1 MQRLSDSYLL
11 GFLSDDCPFSDL
23 TTEGLGIDE
32 TPAQLSF
39 VARHDMTVCGIEE
52 AVRLFELSG
61 AGARHLVV
69 SGSPASA
76 GTQLLAANGSGGA
89 LHRTY
94 KMAQTLVEIL
104 SGIATAARAIV
115 TAAQA
120 ENPRCRVA
128 CTRKHMPGMK
138 QHALRAIEA
147 GGAVPHRLGLSDYVL
162 VFEEHRAL
170 LDENTPL
177 DACFSR
183 LKASAPER
191 KLAAE
196 ATELRD
202 VIAFTKAGADI
213 VQVDKMSPEQVAEA
227 KRALL
232 LAVPGVLLAAAGGI
246 NPTNAGAYAKAGADI
261 LVTSSPYYAQPR
273 DVKVTIAKA

>member
-1 MQRLSDSYLL
+1 MSRLPDHDLL
-11 GFLSDDCPFSDL
+11 RFLSDDCPFSDI
-23 TTEGLGIDE
+23 TTEGLGITE
-32 TPAQLSF
+32 APAQLTF

-61 AGARHLVV
+61 ARAHHLAV

-76 GTQLLAANGSGGA
+76 GTQLLVAKGSGGA

-94 KMAQTLVEIL
+94 KVAQTLVEIL

-115 TAAQA
+115 TAAHA

-147 GGAVPHRLGLSDYVL
+147 GGAVPHRLGLSDYLL
-162 VFEEHRAL
+162 VFEEHRSL
-170 LDENTPL
+170 LDENISL
-177 DACFSR
+177 NDYFSL
-183 LKASAPER
+183 LKESAPER

-196 ATELRD
+196 ATVLSE
-202 VIAFTKAGADI
+202 VIAFAKAGVDI
-213 VQVDKMSPEQVAEA
+213 VQVDKMTPEQVDEA
-227 KRALL
+227 KQALS
-232 LAVPGVLLAAAGGI
+232 AIAPGILLAAAGGI
-246 NPTNAGAYAKAGADI
+246 NPGNAGAYAKAGADI

-273 DVKVTIAKA
+273 DVKVTISKA